1 MAWIDE
7 SELLGKAQ
15 GGDASARETLY
26 ASYFSGNKQIRS
38 LLAREVRNP
47 DDREDV
53 LHDAYLSL
61 IRSASDFR
69 GDAKLNTFVYRVVQF
84 TILQKLRRERSRR
97 EDKMVRLTF
106 ESAGEERVRELA
118 VTDYQ
123 FEQVE
128 AGALADKL
136 LGLVP
141 EPLRTTFRMRVLDE
155 LSYEE
160 IATATNCPVNTVATR
175 IFKART
181 LLAKLFG
188 DSGGL
193 AAKTS
198 GSGNKDV

>member
-1 MAWIDE
+1 MARIE
-7 SELLGKAQ
+7 EAELLAKAQ
-15 GGDASARETLY
+15 GGDVSARETLY
-26 ASYFSGNKQIRS
+26 ADYFLESKQIRG

-47 DDREDV
+47 DEREDV

-61 IRSASDFR
+61 IRTRSDFR
-69 GDAKLNTFVYRVVQF
+69 GEARLATFVYRVVQF

-97 EDKMVRLTF
+97 EDMHVRLTF
-106 ESAGEERVRELA
+106 ESAGEERERELA

-136 LGLVP
+136 LALVP

-155 LSYEE
+155 MSYEE
-160 IATATNCPVNTVATR
+160 IAAAENCPVNTVATR

-181 LLAKLFG
+181 LLAKLFA
-188 DSGGL
+188 GGEQ
-193 AAKTS
+193 KWIGTQRT
-198 GSGNKDV
+198 